1 MACITKYV
9 VAYISTIFFVFKN
22 KTLNVL
28 KIGYLRVC
36 CKCFKFP
43 KMNIKIMYV
52 LHHLKEL
59 ESVAIGFQKT
69 HLGPRCWKSRHVTS
83 FKRYSRCVVNKI

>member
-1 MACITKYV
+1 MMYNEICSSIHT
-9 VAYISTIFFVFKN
+9 TFFVFKN

-43 KMNIKIMYV
+43 KLNIKIIYV
-52 LHHLKEL
+52 LHHLQEL
-59 ESVAIGFQKT
+59 ESVAVGFQKNI
-69 HLGPRCWKSRHVTS
+69 SRARDMEIETCYTFQTL
-83 FKRYSRCVVNKI
+83 FKMC